1 MWKRLI
7 AIGLFAAM
15 LLVGAF
21 GYAALKT
28 PAAPSGPI
36 QSVTLAL
43 DGSSSA
49 VASSATLYEIQ
60 AGDSRATFQ
69 LGEVLNG
76 QPNTVVG
83 ETDQVSGQIG
93 LSLDQPQSAQVG
105 TILVNARTLATDD
118 AQRNRVIANVILAT
132 DQNEFIS
139 FKPTA
144 ISGLPASSAIGEPQN
159 LTLTGQLTIRGV
171 TREATFNATV
181 TPVSAT
187 ELDGTAST
195 TVRFADWGINIPD
208 VPFVAGVSDT
218 AQLQLTFV
226 AVAS

>member
-7 AIGLFAAM
+7 AIGLFTAM

-36 QSVTLAL
+36 QSVTLAF
-43 DGSSSA
+43 DGGSSA

-60 AGDSRATFQ
+60 AGASRATFQ

-118 AQRNRVIANVILAT
+118 AQRNRVIMNVILAT